1 MSKNKV
7 NYDLSLTFRKQCK
20 WRDDLHYDL
29 IVKSPAPE
37 KQYKYSS
44 KTEIVKKFSFLISQ
58 ENFTIKNHFD

>member
-7 NYDLSLTFRKQCK
+7 NYDLSLTFRKLCK

-37 KQYKYSS
+37 NNISS
-44 KTEIVKKFSFLISQ
+44 KTEIVQKNFFFNFSKKFY
-58 ENFTIKNHFD
+58 D

>member
-7 NYDLSLTFRKQCK
+7 NYDLSLTFRKLCK

-37 KQYKYSS
+37 NNISS
-44 KTEIVKKFSFLISQ
+44 KTEIVKKFFFFDFSKK
-58 ENFTIKNHFD
+58 KNLRLKII

>member
-7 NYDLSLTFRKQCK
+7 NYDLSLTFRKLCK

-37 KQYKYSS
+37 KQYK
-44 KTEIVKKFSFLISQ
+44 
-58 ENFTIKNHFD
+58 